1 MNLLDGMLTTLWARY
16 SGLMSV
22 KRTKAKSTSAASDL
36 QSAQAMMN
44 LTLTKLLDD
53 GAGSDPSHE
62 EQDLSKSWQ
71 VETTALFLQ
80 QGMRVAETKVPS
92 FWSPALRF
100 WLQSELSSNQRSKKN
115 AETSLPQITL
125 ATRRSWAQILLVCAR
140 NMALLTSF
148 RTKLKQDATLAKDMA
163 RFILTCVAS
172 VGGSDSD
179 RLRSAAWSTTASL
192 FCSRV
197 FGNGSL

>member
-1 MNLLDGMLTTLWARY
+1 MALVLIQVTKNKTYRKAGRSKPLLY
-16 SGLMSV
+16 SYS
-22 KRTKAKSTSAASDL
+22 RECA
-36 QSAQAMMN
+36 
-44 LTLTKLLDD
+44 
-53 GAGSDPSHE
+53 
-62 EQDLSKSWQ
+62 WQ
-71 VETTALFLQ
+71 
-80 QGMRVAETKVPS
+80 R
-92 FWSPALRF
+92 
-100 WLQSELSSNQRSKKN
+100 QRSHPFGRLPCDSGCNLNN